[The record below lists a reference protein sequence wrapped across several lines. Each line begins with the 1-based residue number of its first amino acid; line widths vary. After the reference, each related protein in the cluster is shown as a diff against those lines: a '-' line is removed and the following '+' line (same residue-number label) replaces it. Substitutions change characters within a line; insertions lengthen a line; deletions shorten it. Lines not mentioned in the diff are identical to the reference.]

1 MATVAHRLPVRG
13 RAAVRGLADP
23 AAGPDD
29 PEAGPAAR
37 GRPHRQ
43 LRPQPPVHARRAAA
57 DRRPARRARRRARSR
72 DRLPA
77 HRLREDDGAEDV
89 VEGRHLSG
97 PRRLRLL
104 PVQRARLRARGRE
117 AAAAAGAAQGDLD
130 ADGAR
135 RAGAD
140 PLAPRL
146 PRHLRARDRG
156 DLDVLVLLPRARPRA
171 RPLRDGRRDAHA
183 HALLPGRRPR
193 RGHPGRLLRRGAQVL
208 RADAEGGRRVRG
220 DPQLEQ
226 DLARADGRRRR
237 ALGRGR
243 DRARADRAE
252 PPRLRR
258 RLGPAQARAVPR
270 LRPGRFRRARLRR
283 AATSSTATRCA
294 STRCASRCGSSSSA
308 STGSSRCRASRGSRT
323 TARSCCRRARS
334 CTPRWSR

>member
-1 MATVAHRLPVRG
+1 MEQKTWWKGVTY
-13 RAAVRGLADP
+13 
-23 AAGPDD
+23 
-29 PEAGPAAR
+29 
-37 GRPHRQ
+37 
-43 LRPQPPVHARRAAA
+43 
-57 DRRPARRARRRARSR
+57 PARVDYVSFQYNELVYVLA
-72 DRLPA
+72 
-77 HRLREDDGAEDV
+77 
-89 VEGRHLSG
+89 VEK
-97 PRRLRLL
+97 LL
-104 PVQRARLRARGRE
+104 QL
-117 AAAAAGAAQGDLD
+117 AGAAQGDLD

-156 DLDVLVLLPRARPRA
+156 DLDVLVLLPRARPGA
-171 RPLRDGRRDAHA
+171 RPLRDGHRDAHA

-193 RGHPGRLLRRGAQVL
+193 RGHPARLLRRGAQVL

-237 ALGRGR
+237 CSRPRTRSRSARRGR
-243 DRARADRAE
+243 TCA
-252 PPRLRR
+252 PPASTGTCASASRTSPTTRSTSTC
-258 RLGPAQARAVPR
+258 PSTT
-270 LRPGRFRRARLRR
+270 
-283 AATSSTATRCA
+283 AATSTTATRCA

-308 STGSSRCRASRGSRT
+308 STGSRRCRASRGSRT